1 VPERNNSSSK
11 TGEGNAVKR
20 LCVFNVT
27 RQSFLSLG
35 VEVLAARFGLW
46 RWLVRAERSWRDG
59 TWLVP
64 CRWIHTIGS
73 RHPVDVVYLDPELRV
88 LHVIEKLLPFRVAPL
103 RRGTHS
109 MLELPER
116 TLYWSNTAPGD
127 QLLICPAS
135 DLAEQW
141 ARANKE
147 RVLR

>member
-1 VPERNNSSSK
+1 MPERNKSTPGTREGDAA
-11 TGEGNAVKR
+11 TG

-35 VEVLAARFGLW
+35 IEVLPARFGLW
-46 RWLVRAERSWRDG
+46 RRLVPAERSWHNG

-64 CRWIHTIGS
+64 CRWIHTIGL
-73 RHPVDVVYLDPELRV
+73 RHPVDVVYLGPELRV
-88 LHVIEKLLPFRVAPL
+88 LHVIEQLLPFRVPPL

-109 MLELPER
+109 ILELPER

-141 ARANKE
+141 ARAIKE
-147 RVLR
+147 RVLN